1 MKTSLKV
8 SLIAVMA
15 GALALVL
22 ILGASIGSAAAPHPA
37 LNDDL
42 ILIGNGA
49 ANGVSGSGE
58 VNVFDVN
65 SMSVVNVIAKS
76 GDSSLLANN
85 HGVLIDSTG
94 RYIWNSNNSL
104 AAGKSRLVKYDLAT
118 MSPVLSFDAAS
129 ADVYALTSGLC
140 GLEWNNNDPSS
151 GKLWGTSMSG
161 GTGNGGLYEYD
172 AVTGATGNYVDN
184 TAGIDNGSTCGIGWN
199 ASGSTAYAA
208 AMTAKK
214 TTSIAWPGSTLGVTN
229 TSTTMLHMLDVNK
242 ANGYAYVAA
251 GTKIDIIDTSTM
263 GTVGTVT
270 VTPGGVAANI
280 HDTKV
285 SHSAGFMYAHS
296 RNGNGP
302 IPVSPAVAETGTLL
316 VFDIG
321 GGGAGGTATA
331 PVLMASA
338 PDQGSSNVSCG
349 TQLLSKAAYTAQPSL
364 TLSKTGTT
372 WGTYANYLARVLT
385 VNYSV
390 GNSGSNAALDTT
402 IVGASSGNGVTLV
415 AGASVGTIGA
425 GSSKALALQYN
436 VPVNVGSFM
445 STTYATAKDLG
456 GTSYSYPG
464 PYPGP

>member
-1 MKTSLKV
+1 MKV

-22 ILGASIGSAAAPHPA
+22 ILGASIGSAAAPNPA
-37 LNDDL
+37 LSDDL
-42 ILIGNGA
+42 VLIGNGSA
-49 ANGVSGSGE
+49 DGVNGTG
-58 VNVFDVN
+58 DVKVLDIN
-65 SMSVVNVIAKS
+65 SMSVVNTIANSSDGS
-76 GDSSLLANN
+76 GLANN
-85 HGVLIDSTG
+85 HGVLIDGTG

-104 AAGKSRLVKYDLAT
+104 AAGKARLVKYDLAT

-129 ADVYALTSGLC
+129 ADVYAFTSGLC
-140 GLEWNNNDPSS
+140 GLEWNNNDPST
-151 GKLWGTSMSG
+151 GKLWGTSMSSA
-161 GTGNGGLYEYD
+161 TGNGGLYEYD

-184 TAGIDNGSTCGIGWN
+184 TAGADNGSTCGIAWN
-199 ASGSTAYAA
+199 ASGGTAYAA

-214 TTSIAWPGSTLGVTN
+214 LTAIAWPGSTLGATN
-229 TSTTMLHMLDVNK
+229 VSGVPTNLHMVDTNK
-242 ANGYAYVAA
+242 ANGYAYIAA
-251 GTKIDIIDTSTM
+251 QTKINIVDTATM
-263 GTVGTVT
+263 TEVAT
-270 VTPGGVAANI
+270 VTPAFTANV

-285 SHSAGFMYAHS
+285 SHSAGFLYAHS
-296 RNGNGP
+296 RNGSTS
-302 IPVSPAVAETGTLL
+302 PVAAETGTLL
-316 VFDIG
+316 IYDIG
-321 GGGAGGTATA
+321 GGGAGGTALA
-331 PVLMASA
+331 PVLIGQMA
-338 PDQGSSNVSCG
+338 DQGSSTVSCG
-349 TQLLSKAAYTAQPSL
+349 TQLLAKSTYTAQPSL